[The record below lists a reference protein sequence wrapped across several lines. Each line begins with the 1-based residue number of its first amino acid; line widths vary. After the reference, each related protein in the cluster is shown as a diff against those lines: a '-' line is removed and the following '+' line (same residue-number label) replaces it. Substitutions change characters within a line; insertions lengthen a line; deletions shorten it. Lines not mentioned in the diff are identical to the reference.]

1 MTDIHAPEREE
12 HRSAGAGPGPR
23 NVPDAASPFASYGPG
38 DYVRDVIAA
47 LVLLLAL
54 ALPWTSADRGADRV
68 EVVLVTAVSLASLAL
83 PYLARFGALPA
94 PWTVQA
100 TRRWRV
106 WANAPAVVVGLLV
119 VVLDLANGSG
129 VGTGVGL
136 GLAGA
141 LLAATPRDSEL
152 GPSELDG
159 RVHDRWRAALAAAGG
174 LVAVGALFSL
184 VQTYVTDR
192 ELGPM
197 LRAPIGFALVVGL
210 LLLLV
215 LATWRRDRAARL
227 VLLALGVVLIVLAVF
242 TSGGAL
248 PGVESTHGQRFGL
261 VLFPALA
268 ALAGAPAVRRSP
280 VWESRGASPVP
291 GAVDVWVRAAVRA
304 FQVLLLVALCSGAG
318 GLVTLIAG
326 GFDVAPLLRLILS
339 FVIAGIAWF
348 GQRSLRR
355 DTSAGHVPAVGAA
368 CVTGV
373 LGLVV
378 VVATSGSGDGVRIVD
393 LVMALG
399 LPGIAASALMV
410 PKAVREHFQTSGIAG
425 DGVVDHSPAWIWAP
439 AAEARPATLP
449 DKPARE
455 REPLPTSGTHR
466 AANAQGGAATGGP
479 ATDEAAPSGAPE
491 SGAQPV
497 THLDPT
503 PNASPWTDASS
514 RTDGAPAQDRAAAE
528 DHAAAQAAGA
538 QAAGAAAGT
547 AGSRGVGDEQSTR
560 DVTAMLRPVAQGSG
574 ERTRPGTAAVSAAAA
589 ASAAAT
595 GSSPAATLSD
605 TGSVPATPDRPR
617 KRVSSSGAVRT
628 YAGQEHRAASGEQP
642 SVAQVAQEPTAREM
656 RGLSGQDAVRETA
669 VMQPVGTG
677 AQPTAVGHAARPAQP
692 QPRGW
697 TPEAALDPRTPLAD
711 LAVIVQEAPHL
722 RPHVARNPAT
732 YPALLDWLGALGD
745 PDVDAALRSRR

>member
-12 HRSAGAGPGPR
+12 HRSAGAGVAPR
-23 NVPDAASPFASYGPG
+23 NVPDAAASPFAGYRPG
-38 DYVRDVIAA
+38 DYVRDVVAA

-94 PWTVQA
+94 SWTVQT
-100 TRRWRV
+100 TRKWRV
-106 WANAPAVVVGLLV
+106 WANVPAVAVALLV

-129 VGTGVGL
+129 VGTGLGL

-152 GPSELDG
+152 GPPELDG
-159 RVHDRWRAALAAAGG
+159 RVHDRWRAVFAVAGG
-174 LVAVGALFSL
+174 LVALGALFSF
-184 VQTYVTDR
+184 VQTYVADR

-197 LRAPIGFALVVGL
+197 LRAPLGFALVAGL

-215 LATWRRDRAARL
+215 VATWRRDRAARL

-248 PGVESTHGQRFGL
+248 HGVESTHDQRFGL

-280 VWESRGASPVP
+280 VWEARGASSVP
-291 GAVDVWVRAAVRA
+291 GAVDVWVRAAIRA
-304 FQVLLLVALCSGAG
+304 FQVLLLVALCSGVG
-318 GLVTLIAG
+318 GLVTLVAD
-326 GFDVAPLLRLILS
+326 GFDLAPLLRLILS

-378 VVATSGSGDGVRIVD
+378 VVATSGAGDGVRIVD

-399 LPGIAASALMV
+399 LPGIAASSLMV

-425 DGVVDHSPAWIWAP
+425 DGAVDHSPAWIWAP

-455 REPLPTSGTHR
+455 REQIPTGGTQR

-479 ATDEAAPSGAPE
+479 ATDQATWSGAVPV

-497 THLDPT
+497 T
-503 PNASPWTDASS
+503 NADS
-514 RTDGAPAQDRAAAE
+514 
-528 DHAAAQAAGA
+528 AAGDD
-538 QAAGAAAGT
+538 
-547 AGSRGVGDEQSTR
+547 RSTR
-560 DVTAMLRPVAQGSG
+560 DVTAMLRPVPEGSG
-574 ERTRPGTAAVSAAAA
+574 SRTRPGTAAVAAAAA

-595 GSSPAATLSD
+595 GSSPAVTPSD
-605 TGSVPATPDRPR
+605 TGSTPATPDRPR

-642 SVAQVAQEPTAREM
+642 SVSQAAQEPTAREM
-656 RGLSGQDAVRETA
+656 RGLPGQDAARETA

-677 AQPTAVGHAARPAQP
+677 SQPTTVGHTPRSVQP

-697 TPEAALDPRTPLAD
+697 TPEAALDPGTPLAD

>member
-12 HRSAGAGPGPR
+12 HRSAETGAAPR
-23 NVPDAASPFASYGPG
+23 KGPDAASPFATYRPG
-38 DYVRDVIAA
+38 DFVRDVIAA

-54 ALPWTSADRGADRV
+54 ALPWSAADRGADRV
-68 EVVLVTAVSLASLAL
+68 EVVLATAVSLASLAL

-94 PWTVQA
+94 SWTVRA
-100 TRRWRV
+100 TRKWRV
-106 WANAPAVVVGLLV
+106 WANIPAFVVAALV
-119 VVLDLANGSG
+119 IAIDLANGSG

-152 GPSELDG
+152 GPPELDG
-159 RVHDRWRAALAAAGG
+159 RVHDRWRAAFAATGG
-174 LVAVGALFSL
+174 LVAAGALVSL

-197 LRAPIGFALVVGL
+197 LRAPLGFAMVAGL
-210 LLLLV
+210 LVLLV

-227 VLLALGVVLIVLAVF
+227 VLLALGVVLTVLAVF

-268 ALAGAPAVRRSP
+268 ALAAAPAVRRSP
-280 VWESRGASPVP
+280 VWESTGGQPAA
-291 GAVDVWVRAAVRA
+291 GAVDVWVRAAIRA
-304 FQVLLLVALCSGAG
+304 FQALLLLAVCGAG
-318 GLVTLIAG
+318 AGLASLVAD
-326 GFDVAPLLRLILS
+326 GFDVAPLLRLILGL
-339 FVIAGIAWF
+339 VIAGVAWF

-378 VVATSGSGDGVRIVD
+378 VVATSGTGAGVRIVD
-393 LVMALG
+393 LVIALG

-425 DGVVDHSPAWIWAP
+425 DGTVDHSPAWIWAP

-449 DKPARE
+449 EKPARE
-455 REPLPTSGTHR
+455 REQIPTGGTRSAADARGR
-466 AANAQGGAATGGP
+466 AGSGGP
-479 ATDEAAPSGAPE
+479 AEHATPTPTPSPASGARPTVPDAAPTSAPSGP
-491 SGAQPV
+491 QP
-497 THLDPT
+497 T
-503 PNASPWTDASS
+503 
-514 RTDGAPAQDRAAAE
+514 Q
-528 DHAAAQAAGA
+528 
-538 QAAGAAAGT
+538 
-547 AGSRGVGDEQSTR
+547 
-560 DVTAMLRPVAQGSG
+560 DVTAVLRPASGGMRPAGDAAATSDTGDAAATSDTGGVAAAPH
-574 ERTRPGTAAVSAAAA
+574 TGTAAA
-589 ASAAAT
+589 ASDTGSAAT
-595 GSSPAATLSD
+595 TSD
-605 TGSVPATPDRPR
+605 TGVAAAPERPR
-617 KRVSSSGAVRT
+617 RRVSSSGAVRT
-628 YAGQEHRAASGEQP
+628 YAGQEHRATSGEQP
-642 SVAQVAQEPTAREM
+642 SVSDVAKEPTAREM
-656 RGLSGQDAVRETA
+656 RSLAGSGAVHETA
-669 VMQPVGTG
+669 VMQPVRAGS
-677 AQPTAVGHAARPAQP
+677 QPASGHGARPAQP
-692 QPRGW
+692 RPAQPRPRGW
-697 TPEAALDPRTPLAD
+697 TPEVALDPGTPLAD

>member
-1 MTDIHAPEREE
+1 MTDIHAPERAE
-12 HRSAGAGPGPR
+12 HRSAGTGDDPR
-23 NVPDAASPFASYGPG
+23 TGLDAASPFATYRPG
-38 DYVRDVIAA
+38 DYVRDVVAA

-54 ALPWTSADRGADRV
+54 ALPWSAADRGADRV
-68 EVVLVTAVSLASLAL
+68 EVVLATTVSLATLAL

-94 PWTVQA
+94 SWTVQS

-106 WANAPAVVVGLLV
+106 WGNVPAAVVALVVVG
-119 VVLDLANGSG
+119 LDLANGSG

-136 GLAGA
+136 SLAGA
-141 LLAATPRDSEL
+141 FLAATPRDSEL
-152 GPSELDG
+152 GPAELDG
-159 RVHDRWRAALAAAGG
+159 RVHDRWRAVFAAAAG
-174 LVAVGALFSL
+174 LVAVGATVSL

-197 LRAPIGFALVVGL
+197 LRAPLGFAMVGGL

-215 LATWRRDRAARL
+215 VATWRRDRAARL

-242 TSGGAL
+242 TAGGDL

-261 VLFPALA
+261 VLLPALA
-268 ALAGAPAVRRSP
+268 ALAAAPAVRRSP

-291 GAVDVWVRAAVRA
+291 GAVDVWVRAATRA
-304 FQVLLLVALCSGAG
+304 FQVLLLLSLCSAGG
-318 GLVTLIAG
+318 GLVSLVAD

-339 FVIAGIAWF
+339 LVIAGVAWF
-348 GQRSLRR
+348 GQRSLKR
-355 DTSAGHVPAVGAA
+355 DTSSGHVPAVGAA

-378 VVATSGSGDGVRIVD
+378 VVATSGAGAGVRIVD

-425 DGVVDHSPAWIWAP
+425 DGSVDHSPAWIWAP

-449 DKPARE
+449 EKPARE
-455 REPLPTSGTHR
+455 REQIP
-466 AANAQGGAATGGP
+466 TGG
-479 ATDEAAPSGAPE
+479 TRVAAGAPPETEVLTPSGA
-491 SGAQPV
+491 SPV
-497 THLDPT
+497 VQGTAEPAPAGT
-503 PNASPWTDASS
+503 
-514 RTDGAPAQDRAAAE
+514 GAPAGAVPD
-528 DHAAAQAAGA
+528 AGA
-538 QAAGAAAGT
+538 SGGAVT
-547 AGSRGVGDEQSTR
+547 DPRDEPQPTR
-560 DVTAMLRPVAQGSG
+560 DVTAILRPASG
-574 ERTRPGTAAVSAAAA
+574 GIETAPPAGAPSAGGGPAGAPDQPG
-589 ASAAAT
+589 
-595 GSSPAATLSD
+595 
-605 TGSVPATPDRPR
+605 PATPDRPR
-617 KRVSSSGAVRT
+617 KRVSSTGAVRT
-628 YAGQEHRAASGEQP
+628 YAGQEHRVTSGEQP
-642 SVAQVAQEPTAREM
+642 SVSQVAKEPTAREM
-656 RGLSGQDAVRETA
+656 RRVADRDAARETA
-669 VMQPVGTG
+669 VMQPVQAGSRGTYPG
-677 AQPTAVGHAARPAQP
+677 QGGQPAAQPRS
-692 QPRGW
+692 GW

>member
-1 MTDIHAPEREE
+1 MTDIHAPERAE
-12 HRSAGAGPGPR
+12 HRSAGPGAGPR
-23 NVPDAASPFASYGPG
+23 NGADPRNGTGAASPFATYRPG

-54 ALPWTSADRGADRV
+54 ALPWTAADHGADRV
-68 EVVLVTAVSLASLAL
+68 EVVLATAVSLASLAL
-83 PYLARFGALPA
+83 PYLARFGALPVS
-94 PWTVQA
+94 WTVQA

-106 WANAPAVVVGLLV
+106 WANAPTVVVALV
-119 VVLDLANGSG
+119 VIALDLGSGSG

-152 GPSELDG
+152 GPAELDG
-159 RVHDRWRAALAAAGG
+159 RVHDRWRTGLALAGG
-174 LVAVGALFSL
+174 LVAACALVSL
-184 VQTYVTDR
+184 VQTYISDR

-197 LRAPIGFALVVGL
+197 LRAPLGFALVAGL

-215 LATWRRDRAARL
+215 FATWRRDRAARL

-242 TSGGAL
+242 TSGSAV

-280 VWESRGASPVP
+280 VWESREAGPVP

-304 FQVLLLVALCSGAG
+304 FQVLVLFALCSAGG
-318 GLVTLIAG
+318 GLVSLVAD
-326 GFDVAPLLRLILS
+326 GFDVAPLLRLILGL
-339 FVIAGIAWF
+339 VIAGVAWF

-355 DTSAGHVPAVGAA
+355 DTSTGHVPAVGAA

-378 VVATSGSGDGVRIVD
+378 VVATSGGGDGPRIVD
-393 LVMALG
+393 LVTALG

-425 DGVVDHSPAWIWAP
+425 DGAADHSPAWIWAP
-439 AAEARPATLP
+439 AAADRPATLP

-455 REPLPTSGTHR
+455 REQIPTSGTHV
-466 AANAQGGAATGGP
+466 AASARSGAGAEDGAAGQ
-479 ATDEAAPSGAPE
+479 GAPPGAPA

-497 THLDPT
+497 AD
-503 PNASPWTDASS
+503 
-514 RTDGAPAQDRAAAE
+514 AAATPDAGPWQPAAE
-528 DHAAAQAAGA
+528 QSTAGHTTGQSTVEQATAAARAT
-538 QAAGAAAGT
+538 AAASAGT
-547 AGSRGVGDEQSTR
+547 GDEQPSTR
-560 DVTAMLRPVAQGSG
+560 DVTAMLRPASG
-574 ERTRPGTAAVSAAAA
+574 AGPAAPAA
-589 ASAAAT
+589 ASPD
-595 GSSPAATLSD
+595 S
-605 TGSVPATPDRPR
+605 GSVPATPDRPR
-617 KRVSSSGAVRT
+617 KRVSSTGAVRT

-642 SVAQVAQEPTAREM
+642 SVTQVAKQPTAREM
-656 RGLSGQDAVRETA
+656 QSLAARQDAARETA
-669 VMQPVGTG
+669 VMQPVQGG
-677 AQPTAVGHAARPAQP
+677 ARPAGVDHAAQPTLVGQPAQP
-692 QPRGW
+692 QPAQPQQRAW
-697 TPEAALDPRTPLAD
+697 TPEVALDPRTPLAD

-722 RPHVARNPAT
+722 RPHVARNPST
-732 YPALLDWLGALGD
+732 YPALLDWLGGLGD
-745 PDVDAALRSRR
+745 PDVDAALRSRRQV